1 MYIRIVNNETT
12 ILINENASIEIIS
25 NDRYMITG
33 EIEAINIS
41 GKIMPT
47 KSVEK
52 IILPINN
59 TMLFY
64 IIETIKKEFETEHY

>member
-12 ILINENASIEIIS
+12 ILINESNASIEIIS

-33 EIEAINIS
+33 KIIAINIS

-64 IIETIKKEFETEHY
+64 INEDNNSE